1 MFLGTKHCCKIPL
14 IETAAGYTV
23 THGIKSSGQYN
34 LGQLSINELLPERPA
49 IVGEFSPAYEAFRE
63 MTVADL
69 APMTQYEYIQA
80 LQLVDLNWSI
90 MQLKAS
96 AHAELSNATETEV
109 HELLTAKLRRAA
121 EDAFELE
128 YEQFIEAGGDEDAF
142 EGRIDRE
149 QIKDDAA
156 ALIAEL
162 KSLDLSARE
171 TATARAISLGVD
183 PRLVLSGQILN
194 SWGYRRH
201 GEALPDLEKRVRL
214 LSAEYRE
221 LQKSRPIDVLP
232 TAAE

>member
-1 MFLGTKHCCKIPL
+1 
-14 IETAAGYTV
+14 
-23 THGIKSSGQYN
+23 
-34 LGQLSINELLPERPA
+34 
-49 IVGEFSPAYEAFRE
+49 

-69 APMTQYEYIQA
+69 APMSQYEYIQA
-80 LQLVDLNWSI
+80 LQMVDLNWSI

-96 AHAELSNATETEV
+96 AHSELSNATETEV
-109 HELLTAKLRRAA
+109 RNLLTAKLTR
-121 EDAFELE
+121 DANKALDLE
-128 YEQFIEAGGDEDAF
+128 YDKFIEAGGDEDAF
-142 EGRIDRE
+142 EDDIDHQ
-149 QIKDDAA
+149 QIKSDVT

-162 KSLDLSARE
+162 KSADLSARE
-171 TATARAISLGVD
+171 TATARAISLRVD

-221 LQKSRPIDVLP
+221 LQRARPIEVAH

>member
-1 MFLGTKHCCKIPL
+1 MTYDLNST
-14 IETAAGYTV
+14 
-23 THGIKSSGQYN
+23 GQNN
-34 LGQLSINELLPERPA
+34 LGQLSINDLLPERPTV
-49 IVGEFSPAYEAFRE
+49 VGEFSPAYEAFRQ

-96 AHAELSNATETEV
+96 ARAELSSATETKLR
-109 HELLTAKLRRAA
+109 ELLKQKFRAVA
-121 EDAFELE
+121 EDAFDLE
-128 YEQFIEAGGDEDAF
+128 YDQFIEAGGDEDEF
-142 EGRIDRE
+142 EGRIDPQ
-149 QIKDDAA
+149 QIEGDVA
-156 ALIAEL
+156 
-162 KSLDLSARE
+162 DLMAGLTSADPAARE
-171 TATARAISLGVD
+171 AATARAISLGVD

-194 SWGYRRH
+194 SREYRRH

-221 LQKSRPIDVLP
+221 LQRARPVLVAH

>member
-1 MFLGTKHCCKIPL
+1 M
-14 IETAAGYTV
+14 ETAAGYTV
-23 THGIKSSGQYN
+23 THGIKSSGQDN
-34 LGQLSINELLPERPA
+34 LGPLSINELLPERPA

-63 MTVADL
+63 ITVADL

-96 AHAELSNATETEV
+96 AHAELSNATESELR
-109 HELLTAKLRRAA
+109 ELLTAKLRQAA
-121 EDAFELE
+121 EDAFDLE
-128 YEQFIEAGGDEDAF
+128 YEQFIEAGGDEDDF
-142 EGRIDRE
+142 EGHIDRE
-149 QIKDDAA
+149 QIADDAA
-156 ALIAEL
+156 ALIKEL
-162 KSLDLSARE
+162 KSPDLSARE

-194 SWGYRRH
+194 SGGYRRH

-214 LSAEYRE
+214 LSTEYRE
-221 LQKSRPIDVLP
+221 LQRARPIEVLP